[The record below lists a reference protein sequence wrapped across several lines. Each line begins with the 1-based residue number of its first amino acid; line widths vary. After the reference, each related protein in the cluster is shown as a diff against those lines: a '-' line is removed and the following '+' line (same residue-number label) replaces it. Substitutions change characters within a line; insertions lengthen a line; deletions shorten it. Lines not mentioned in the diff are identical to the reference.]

1 MGTTSCC
8 SLSKNTD
15 TNTHSRA
22 RARSNNLISTYFE
35 IGTLQIKYKKKIVV
49 EKNNKTID
57 HTFFSYFLKFQ
68 KSFFLLSCL
77 YTYQYAFLRKRDG
90 NFYLYNKVY
99 TPCFSVLVL
108 NACNKN
114 SQRKDCTRDVYNMH
128 THVDLSRHRDFCS
141 IMVFFSFS

>member
-57 HTFFSYFLKFQ
+57 HTFFFIPKMLFFSY
-68 KSFFLLSCL
+68 
-77 YTYQYAFLRKRDG
+77 R
-90 NFYLYNKVY
+90 VY
-99 TPCFSVLVL
+99 TRMPLYVNETAIFIYTIRFILHVSV
-108 NACNKN
+108 
-114 SQRKDCTRDVYNMH
+114 
-128 THVDLSRHRDFCS
+128 F
-141 IMVFFSFS
+141 